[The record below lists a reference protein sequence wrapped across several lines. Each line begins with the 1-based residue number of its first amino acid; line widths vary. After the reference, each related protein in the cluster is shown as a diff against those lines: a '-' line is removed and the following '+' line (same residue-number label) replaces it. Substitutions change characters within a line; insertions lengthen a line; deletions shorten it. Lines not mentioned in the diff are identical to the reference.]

1 MKKRYLQQN
10 VYQALLERLHFIFHE
25 FDVVYVSF
33 SGGKDSGLL
42 LNILLDFRDKFYPS
56 TSIGVFHQDFEAQYR
71 ATTEYVCRRNVQDAG
86 KTPRGGI
93 VLALPTDGNK
103 NSVKQL

>member
-42 LNILLDFRDKFYPS
+42 YILLDFRDKFYPS
-56 TSIGVFHQDFEAQYR
+56 TSIGVFHQDFEAQMIKKRHYGYGQCLNMIMSL
-71 ATTEYVCRRNVQDAG
+71 T
-86 KTPRGGI
+86 
-93 VLALPTDGNK
+93 
-103 NSVKQL
+103 

>member
-10 VYQALLERLHFIFHE
+10 VYQVLLERLHFIFHE

-42 LNILLDFRDKFYPS
+42 LNILLDFRDKILSLDIHRCISPGFRSSVPCYY
-56 TSIGVFHQDFEAQYR
+56 G
-71 ATTEYVCRRNVQDAG
+71 VCRRNVQDAG
-86 KTPRGGI
+86 KTPRVNCIGF
-93 VLALPTDGNK
+93 AY
-103 NSVKQL
+103 QWQQEQR